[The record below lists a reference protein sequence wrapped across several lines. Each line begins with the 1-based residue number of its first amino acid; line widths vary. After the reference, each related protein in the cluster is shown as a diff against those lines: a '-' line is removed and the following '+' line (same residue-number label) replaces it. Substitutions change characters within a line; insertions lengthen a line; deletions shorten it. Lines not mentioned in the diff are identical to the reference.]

1 MGIDLPRSWY
11 PPGDSMGYIA
21 TIGPPIPKAP
31 SGVHGLLG
39 LYLGAVRYALMSN
52 GVMNARPGQK
62 PSIATQYW
70 FDPISLIISSM
81 LTPLYFATYP
91 MSVPSIIVGSSGR
104 IVFPYFPTT
113 S

>member
-1 MGIDLPRSWY
+1 MGIDLPSSWY

-91 MSVPSIIVGSSGR
+91 ML
-104 IVFPYFPTT
+104 
-113 S
+113 